1 MVVRMKKRLEK
12 WMGYITPKALARAAT
27 AGYALTLIPLLLIA
41 RYNFPSADDYSF
53 GDTCRY
59 AWRTTHS
66 VWQVL
71 KEAFLLS
78 WESYFNWMGSFTSEV
93 ISALH
98 PAVFR
103 EDLYSITTWIM
114 LGMLTF
120 STAYLLKGILVKVF
134 KADKY
139 MARIVS
145 LSVLFV
151 SIQCLTR
158 QGRVEA
164 FYWYCGSVRYIFL
177 HSTSLFFYG
186 MMIRAA
192 CSEGKKRMRYLAGAS
207 VLGFL
212 IGGGNQMTSLN
223 VAIILG
229 VVLAYTVWSKR
240 RKEYKAFWIP
250 IGCFY
255 FGFIVSA
262 AAPGNWVRASGTAG
276 MGMIKSVMVSFY
288 YCLDYVLGEWTGWP
302 VLLLIGILVPL
313 FWHMAQQTDYDFRY
327 PAVMVLFGYCLVSAM
342 ITPPLFAV
350 GNIEAGRL
358 QALIFFMYILVLS
371 LCVGYV
377 TGWVR
382 RQWDKGRTAQ
392 SFSETSF
399 SMNTRYCLIG
409 CLLFFLLA
417 SGLSIIPD
425 SHYYAFTSAVT
436 DLRNGS
442 AKAYGE
448 AMAQRAEL
456 YNSDAQGI
464 LEVAPLPAEPALL
477 YFSDITPDVDD
488 WQNKALARFY
498 QKEGVIVKTAE

>member
-1 MVVRMKKRLEK
+1 MVIRMKNLLEK
-12 WMGYITPKALARAAT
+12 WMGYITPKVLAGIVT
-27 AGYALTLIPLLLIA
+27 VGYAVTIIPLLVIA
-41 RYNFPSADDYSF
+41 RYNYPSADDYSL
-53 GDTCRY
+53 GDTLRY
-59 AWRTTHS
+59 AWQTTHS
-66 VWQVL
+66 FWPVL
-71 KEAFLLS
+71 KEALLLS
-78 WESYFNWMGSFTSEV
+78 WESYFNWMGSFTLEV

-103 EDLYSITTWIM
+103 EDLYPIAAWVM

-120 STAYLLKGILVKVF
+120 STAYLLKGIFVKVF
-134 KADKY
+134 KGDKY
-139 MARIVS
+139 MARIVIV
-145 LSVLFV
+145 SVLFV
-151 SIQCLTR
+151 SVQCLTK
-158 QGRVEA
+158 QERVEA
-164 FYWYCGSVRYIFL
+164 FYWYCSSVRYVFL
-177 HSTSLFFYG
+177 HSMSLFFYG

-192 CSEGKKRMRYLAGAS
+192 CSEGKKRIRYLAGAS

-212 IGGGNQMTSLN
+212 IGGGNQMTALN

-229 VVLAYTVWSKR
+229 VALAYTVFSKK
-240 RKEYKAFWIP
+240 RKEYKIFWIP
-250 IGCFY
+250 MGCFY
-255 FGFIVSA
+255 LGFIVSA
-262 AAPGNWVRASGTAG
+262 AAPGNWVRTSGTAG
-276 MGMIKSVMVSFY
+276 MGAVKSVFVSFY

-327 PAVMVLFGYCLVSAM
+327 PAVVVLFGYCLVSAM

-358 QALIFFMYILVLS
+358 QAMIFFMYILVLS

-382 RQWDKGRTAQ
+382 KQWEKGRAAQ
-392 SFSETSF
+392 PVSEAGFST
-399 SMNTRYCLIG
+399 NTRYCLIV

-417 SGLSIIPD
+417 SGLSVIPD
-425 SHYYAFTSAVT
+425 FHYYTFTSAVT

-448 AMAQRAEL
+448 ALAQRAEL

-464 LEVAPLPAEPALL
+464 LEVEPLPAEPALL
-477 YFSDITPDVDD
+477 YFSDITTDADN
-488 WQNKALARFY
+488 WQNKAVARFY
-498 QKEGVIVKTAE
+498 GKEGVVVRGD

>member
-1 MVVRMKKRLEK
+1 MVVGMKKLLEK
-12 WMGYITPKALARAAT
+12 WMGYITPKILARAAIV
-27 AGYALTLIPLLLIA
+27 GYVLTMIPLLLIA

-59 AWRTTHS
+59 AWETTHS
-66 VWQVL
+66 IWQVL

-98 PAVFR
+98 PAVFK
-103 EDLYSITTWIM
+103 EELYSITTWIM

-120 STAYLLKGILVKVF
+120 STAYLLKGIFVKVF

-139 MARIVS
+139 MARIVII
-145 LSVLFV
+145 SVLFV

-186 MMIRAA
+186 MMVRAA
-192 CSEGKKRMRYLAGAS
+192 CSEGKKRTRYLAGAS

-229 VVLAYTVWSKR
+229 TAMVYMIVTKKG
-240 RKEYKAFWIP
+240 KEYKAFWIP

-255 FGFIVSA
+255 LGFIVSA
-262 AAPGNWVRASGTAG
+262 AAPGNWVRTSGTAG
-276 MGMIKSVMVSFY
+276 MGAVKSVLVSFY

-302 VLLLIGILVPL
+302 VLLLIAILIPL
-313 FWHMAQQTDYDFRY
+313 FWHMVQQTEYDFRY
-327 PAVMVLFGYCLVSAM
+327 PVLVVFFGYCLVSAM

-358 QALIFFMYILVLS
+358 QALIFFMYILVLT

-382 RQWDKGRTAQ
+382 KQWDKGRRTQDA
-392 SFSETSF
+392 SESAF
-399 SMNTRYCLIG
+399 SMNTRCCLIG
-409 CLLFFLLA
+409 CAAFFLLA
-417 SGLSIIPD
+417 SGLSIIPEP
-425 SHYYAFTSAVT
+425 HYYAFTSAVT

-448 AMAQRAEL
+448 ALLQRAEL

-464 LEVAPLPAEPALL
+464 LEVKPLPAEPALL
-477 YFSDITPDVDD
+477 FFSDITSDVED

-498 QKEGVIVKTAE
+498 RKDGVIVKRAE